1 MNQAMKKTATVHRML
16 TAVLAIAVSP
26 LCLLAADYYTKE
38 GNTFSGDIY
47 AKKDCWVAFDRT
59 EASDAPSHENNYW
72 VVGYGLFKA
81 NGGEFGGGSLSLGL
95 PADIPSE
102 EKPSWANNNSPTIRL
117 GASSRFTIGDFRLY
131 SGTIHVQNNSLF
143 DPVIAGTTTVYCTS
157 RDVTL
162 SAYINNKSGDT
173 TTRRSINLASKLM
186 GESDAVLTLAAG
198 SSNGYWP
205 ANPLFLIL
213 SGDFSE
219 YHGSFYLNGALILLN
234 TATAFGC
241 EADGAKADVYTVDDN
256 TTMAIA
262 ADKSESMSRRR
273 GLTIAANKTL
283 TLTTTNIVDE
293 ALSWK
298 GDYSEYTVTFPI
310 SGDASTALVKSG
322 EGLVTLDSVCSMGTI
337 RVDSGTLAFGANFD
351 NATPNLERAAGAKI
365 ALAEGE
371 LVEFASVTSGGESL
385 APGLYT
391 GAGGPANANPMPWI
405 TGTGVLLVTRSETP
419 ETTVADTWNGAG
431 SDGEMSEASNWATES
446 EPDLESGEFLPTFA
460 NAGSGAVVD
469 TGSVVKGIVFNA
481 ENDFA
486 LTGDSVL
493 TVLGKGITSEDAASA
508 RTYAVAAP
516 LAAGLSQTW
525 DVGENTTVA
534 VSGPFDGSRTATVT
548 KTGSGTLDIAGTNL
562 YAGALAVTSGR
573 LRLSGSFGRS
583 AATDGAL
590 TKTAGATNV
599 FAGVTINKPV
609 TNAFK
614 NASGEL
620 IAEVGTTNVFN
631 GQVSY
636 SRSGNIEFPLGDGT
650 AVIYNDGLS
659 VTFNTGSRTFTFSKD
674 GTVTTSPLVRFRG
687 RPSVISSAD
696 IHTFKSGVT
705 CRFEVPGNTIMKYL
719 STGTDRLEATADYAW
734 NGTDG
739 IGLFT
744 IHGQGSVIDVG
755 STRQCIQAVTINNDS
770 ASYYA
775 IVTGDGGTLELAP
788 TEDMTLALNQMRF
801 GERVSLQKHGAATLT
816 LTNKTA
822 TIYSQSYG
830 DVTVTNGVLEFAA
843 DASWLN
849 GTNVTVSGSGTLKI
863 NKANTFNRE
872 HAVIHFADNGRI
884 NVPAGVTQVF
894 AEGWDGN
901 NKMRGIYDAGNSSRV
916 TGGGAIQIGKIPGL
930 ILFVR

>member
-1 MNQAMKKTATVHRML
+1 MNQAMKKTATVHRMF

-38 GNTFSGDIY
+38 GNTFSVDIY

-95 PADIPSE
+95 PSDMPSE
-102 EKPSWANNNSPTIRL
+102 EKPSWENTPIIRL
-117 GASSRFTIGDFRLY
+117 GASGRFTIGDFRLY
-131 SGTIHVQNNSLF
+131 SGTIHVQNNSTF
-143 DPVIAGTTTVYCTS
+143 DPVIAGTSTVYCTG
-157 RDVTL
+157 RGDVKL
-162 SAYINNKSGDT
+162 WAYYNAASADT
-173 TTRRSINLASKLM
+173 KRRSIDLNAKLK
-186 GESDAVLTLAAG
+186 GQSDAVLTLSAG

-205 ANPLFLIL
+205 EKPLFLIL

-219 YHGSFYLNGALILLN
+219 YHGSFSVDGSLILLN

-241 EADGAKADVYTVDDN
+241 EADGAKNVYTVDEN

-298 GDYSEYTVTFPI
+298 GNYSEYTVTFPI
-310 SGDASTALVKSG
+310 SGDASTALVKSA

-337 RVDSGTLAFGANFD
+337 RVDSGTLAFGANLD

-371 LVEFASVTSGGESL
+371 LVEFASVISGGESL

-391 GAGGPANANPMPWI
+391 GAGGPANANPMQWI

-431 SDGEMSEASNWATES
+431 SDGEMSEASNWASES

-469 TGSVVKGIVFNA
+469 TNIVVKGIVFNA
-481 ENDFA
+481 PNDFA

-493 TVLGKGITSEDAASA
+493 TVLGEGITSEDAASE

-516 LAAGLSQTW
+516 LVAGLSQTW

-534 VSGPFDGSRTATVT
+534 VSGPFDGSRNATVT
-548 KTGSGTLDIAGTNL
+548 KTGSGALDISGTNS
-562 YAGALAVTSGR
+562 YPGALAVTGGQ
-573 LRLSGSFGRS
+573 LRLSGVFGRS
-583 AATDGAL
+583 AATDGSL
-590 TKTAGATNV
+590 TTSAGAINV
-599 FAGVTINKPV
+599 FAGATINKPV
-609 TNAFK
+609 ANALK

-620 IAEVGTTNVFN
+620 IAEAGTTNVFN
-631 GQVSY
+631 GHVSY
-636 SRSGNIEFPLGDGT
+636 SRGGNIEFPLGDGT

-659 VTFNTGSRTFTFSKD
+659 VTFSSDSRTFTFSKD

-687 RPSVISSAD
+687 RPSVMSSEVT
-696 IHTFKSGVT
+696 HTFKSAVT
-705 CRFEVPGNTIMKYL
+705 CRFEVPGNTIKKYL
-719 STGTDRLEATADYAW
+719 STGADRLEATADYAW

-739 IGLFT
+739 IELFT

-755 STRQCIQAVTINNDS
+755 STRQCIQDVKINNDN
-770 ASYYA
+770 ANYYA

-822 TIYSQSYG
+822 SIYSQSYG
-830 DVTVTNGVLEFAA
+830 DVAVTNGVLEFAA

-916 TGGGAIQIGKIPGL
+916 TGGGAIQIGKLSGL